1 MIKVIAGKLNGLA
14 VSNYWLANEMKVAIG
29 DYVIVEN
36 RKGYD
41 LVEVT
46 GILETDE
53 DHINQIIGNQINKKV
68 LYVIPK
74 KAWE

>member
-1 MIKVIAGKLNGLA
+1 MIKVIAGKLNGLN
-14 VSNYWLANEMKVAIG
+14 VSNYWLINEKKVTIG

-36 RKGYD
+36 KKGYD

-53 DHINQIIGNQINKKV
+53 EHINQIIGNQINKKV
-68 LYVIPK
+68 IYVIPK
-74 KAWE
+74 KVWE

>member
-1 MIKVIAGKLNGLA
+1 MIKAIAGKLNGLN
-14 VSNYWLANEMKVAIG
+14 VSNYWLINEKKVTIG

-36 RKGYD
+36 KKGYD

-53 DHINQIIGNQINKKV
+53 EHINQIIGNQINKKV
-68 LYVIPK
+68 IYVIPK
-74 KAWE
+74 KVWE